1 MSDDVGPTPLGKFV
15 IFLFIIGCIFFAAL
29 NLSPAFKNMV
39 YSFMGTAT
47 PQPNPPQ
54 NNSQGTQGT
63 DPANQGSNPV
73 PPVHVQPA
81 SGQTSDPVEAPDNKG
96 ITTVSEYKFIPQE
109 RLPPVK
115 GVSSYDWD
123 EKNKIVVFP
132 INVWIGWLPIVAA
145 NHGFKPNEDSI
156 FFKKYGFKVDLK
168 LIDDPL
174 VARDTFAAGKSHILW
189 GTLDMM
195 ALFAGELMKDSRTA
209 PRIFQQIDWSNGG
222 DGIVV
227 RGNIRSVKDL
237 IGKTVA
243 FAQNSPSE
251 YFIHNLLINAGLSP
265 NKIKAK
271 YTATAFEAAA
281 AFVSDKSIDACV
293 SWAPDIYS
301 IPEKVT
307 GTRILT
313 TTADANR
320 LIADVWAARADFA
333 KDHPEII
340 KGLVAGI
347 FEGMSMVKNATLKA
361 KAFQWMAEGYNL
373 KFEDVKTMENDAH
386 LTNFS
391 ENKEFFLN
399 SNNPTNFERTWSN
412 INMVYRDLGKVA
424 TPIRFDEVMD
434 FSFLQTLDKDTAFK
448 DVVKDQTD
456 VSVSRFAPTT
466 YKKVS
471 AEAPVLT
478 QTVRIN
484 FYPNSANVFEPEHDE
499 LGNGVPN
506 SLYDPNVEATL
517 EKIARMVGQYER
529 ATVAIVGHTDSSMKG
544 KVPEK
549 AVTDLSK
556 DRANAVRDA
565 LIRRYK
571 FPLNKFV
578 SEGKGWNE
586 PANSSETNNHT
597 NNRRVE
603 IQVFTPEQ

>member
-1 MSDDVGPTPLGKFV
+1 MSDEMGPTPLGKLV
-15 IFLFIIGCIFFAAL
+15 IFLFIVGCILFAAL
-29 NLSPAFKNMV
+29 NLSPAFKAQV
-39 YSFMGTAT
+39 YQALGWAT
-47 PQPNPPQ
+47 PVQPNPANPGDK
-54 NNSQGTQGT
+54 GTT
-63 DPANQGSNPV
+63 SPDPANQVSQGS
-73 PPVHVQPA
+73 
-81 SGQTSDPVEAPDNKG
+81 SGSTGTTNTPSSSSGAVEAQDPKG
-96 ITTVSEYKFIPQE
+96 ITTVSEYQFIPQQ

-115 GVSSYDWD
+115 GVSSYEWD
-123 EKNKIVVFP
+123 EKNKVVVFP

-145 NHGFKPNEDSI
+145 NHGFKPNEESV

-174 VARDTFAAGKSHILW
+174 VARDTFASGKSHILW

-195 ALFAGELMKDSRTA
+195 ALFAGELMKDSRTS
-209 PRIFQQIDWSNGG
+209 PRIYQQIDWSNGG

-237 IGKTVA
+237 RGKTVA
-243 FAQNSPSE
+243 LAQNSPSE
-251 YFIHNLLINAGLSP
+251 YFINNLLINAGLSP
-265 NKIKAK
+265 NKITPK

-347 FEGMSMVKNATLKA
+347 FEGMSLIKNSAFKA
-361 KAFQWMAEGYNL
+361 KAFQWMADGYNL
-373 KFEDVKTMENDAH
+373 KFDDVKSMENDAH
-386 LTNFS
+386 ITNYP

-399 SNNPTNFERTWSN
+399 ANNPTNFERTWSN

-434 FSFLQTLDKDTAFK
+434 FSVLQALEKDSGFK
-448 DVVKDQTD
+448 DAVKDQTE
-456 VSVSRFAPTT
+456 VTVSRFAPTS

-471 AEAPVLT
+471 AEAPVIT

-499 LGNGVPN
+499 LGNGLAN
-506 SLYDPNVEATL
+506 TLYDPNVEATL

-549 AVTDLSK
+549 AVSDLSK
-556 DRANAVRDA
+556 DRASAVRDA

-578 SEGKGWNE
+578 TEGKGWND
-586 PANSSETNNHT
+586 PANPDEPNNHT
-597 NNRRVE
+597 LNR
-603 IQVFTPEQ
+603 